1 MAPPLSLR
9 AGPIARNAHL
19 NADPVGGQ
27 ALPQAVAGLQKLLP
41 RAITRG
47 QSGAQG
53 HLAHKAPEADQLLQH
68 PMQGGICAVTWD
80 TLTGRV
86 SEAGNQRRDPTLAE
100 PGHLLPAL
108 LHGPHQRWSSG
119 PPKAKLYHARDW
131 GLRESSCGVCW
142 GRGVSRVGMGLA
154 YYPWVHMTHQPG

>member
-41 RAITRG
+41 RAVTRG
-47 QSGAQG
+47 QSRAQG
-53 HLAHKAPEADQLLQH
+53 HLAHKAPETDQLLQH
-68 PMQGGICAVTWD
+68 PVQGGLCAVTCD

-86 SEAGNQRRDPTLAE
+86 SEAGNQRRDLTLAE

-108 LHGPHQRWSSG
+108 LHGPHQRWSPG
-119 PPKAKLYHARDW
+119 TPKAKLSHDQ
-131 GLRESSCGVCW
+131 GLGAQGEQLWCLLGK
-142 GRGVSRVGMGLA
+142 GVSWVGMGLA
-154 YYPWVHMTHQPG
+154 HPWVHTAHRPG